1 VKAVA
6 AGGRGTSEALN
17 DREQLLMTQV
27 AGGDGA
33 AFAELFDGHSPI
45 VLGFLVRLL
54 RHRGLA
60 EEVLQETFL
69 QAWLQAG
76 NYRPEL
82 GTPRG
87 WILLI
92 ARSRALDCLR
102 RETSRNRREEALS
115 QNGPRRMDPVGTERL
130 EEIERQERVRDG
142 LARLP
147 EAQQACLALAFNEDL
162 SHAEIARRLSTPLGT
177 VKSRVRLG
185 MRKLGGMLGL
195 QPA

>member
-17 DREQLLMTQV
+17 DREQLLMARV
-27 AGGDGA
+27 AGGDSA
-33 AFAELFDGHSPI
+33 AFAELFDGQSPI
-45 VLGFLVRLL
+45 ILGFLVRLL

-87 WILLI
+87 WLLLL

-102 RETSRNRREEALS
+102 RETSRSRREETLS
-115 QNGPRRMDPVGTERL
+115 PPQ
-130 EEIERQERVRDG
+130 
-142 LARLP
+142 
-147 EAQQACLALAFNEDL
+147 
-162 SHAEIARRLSTPLGT
+162 GT

-185 MRKLGGMLGL
+185 MRKLGGMLGI

>member
-1 VKAVA
+1 MA
-6 AGGRGTSEALN
+6 
-17 DREQLLMTQV
+17 QV
-27 AGGDGA
+27 AKGDGA
-33 AFAELFDGHSPI
+33 AFAELFDGQSPL

-54 RHRGLA
+54 RHRDLA

-76 NYRPEL
+76 DYRPEL

-87 WILLI
+87 WLLVI

-102 RETSRNRREEALS
+102 RERSRNRREDSASLRE
-115 QNGPRRMDPVGTERL
+115 PRRLDPVGTHRL
-130 EEIERQERVRDG
+130 EELERQEQVRDG
-142 LARLP
+142 LAQLP
-147 EAQQACLALAFNEDL
+147 QAQQACLALAFGEDL

-185 MRKLGGMLGL
+185 MRRLGGVLGL
-195 QPA
+195 QHA

>member
-1 VKAVA
+1 
-6 AGGRGTSEALN
+6 
-17 DREQLLMTQV
+17 MTQV
-27 AGGDGA
+27 AEGDGA

-87 WILLI
+87 WLLLI

-102 RETSRNRREEALS
+102 RETSRGRREETLS
-115 QNGPRRMDPVGTERL
+115 QNGSRRLDPVGTERL
-130 EEIERQERVRDG
+130 ETLERQAQVRDG
-142 LARLP
+142 LAQLP

-185 MRKLGGMLGL
+185 MRKLGGVLEL

>member
-1 VKAVA
+1 MMRVA
-6 AGGRGTSEALN
+6 E
-17 DREQLLMTQV
+17 
-27 AGGDGA
+27 GDGA

-87 WILLI
+87 WLLLI

-102 RETSRNRREEALS
+102 RETSRGRREETLS

-130 EEIERQERVRDG
+130 EEIERKERVRDG
-142 LARLP
+142 LAQLP
-147 EAQQACLALAFNEDL
+147 EAQQTCLALAFNEDL
-162 SHAEIARRLSTPLGT
+162 SHSEIARRLSTPLGT

-185 MRKLGGMLGL
+185 MRKLGVVLEP

>member
-1 VKAVA
+1 MTRVA
-6 AGGRGTSEALN
+6 E
-17 DREQLLMTQV
+17 
-27 AGGDGA
+27 GDGA
-33 AFAELFDGHSPI
+33 AFAELFDGAAPI

-76 NYRPEL
+76 SYRREL

-87 WILLI
+87 WLLLI

-102 RETSRNRREEALS
+102 REKSRHRREETVS
-115 QNGPRRMDPVGTERL
+115 QKEPRRLEPVGTGRL
-130 EEIERQERVRDG
+130 EELERQAQIRDG
-142 LARLP
+142 IARLP
-147 EAQQACLALAFNEDL
+147 EAQQVCLALAFDEDL
-162 SHAEIARRLSTPLGT
+162 SHSEIARRLSVPLGT

-185 MRKLGGMLGL
+185 MRKLGGALGM

>member
-1 VKAVA
+1 MKAVA

-17 DREQLLMTQV
+17 DREQLLMTRV
-27 AGGDGA
+27 AGGDSA
-33 AFAELFDGHSPI
+33 AFAELFDGQSPI
-45 VLGFLVRLL
+45 ILGFLVRLL

-76 NYRPEL
+76 NYRPDL

-87 WILLI
+87 WLLLI

-102 RETSRNRREEALS
+102 RETSRNRREETLS
-115 QNGPRRMDPVGTERL
+115 QNGPRRLDPVGTERL
-130 EEIERQERVRDG
+130 ENLERQAQVRDG
-142 LARLP
+142 LAQLP
-147 EAQQACLALAFNEDL
+147 AAQQACLALAFNEDL
-162 SHAEIARRLSTPLGT
+162 SHSEIARRLSTPLGT

-185 MRKLGGMLGL
+185 MRKLGGMLGM